1 MGGLCF
7 DPHKTLD
14 KQWVPLRR
22 QFSSPKATEAV
33 GGTRER
39 MATFRHTGPVPLA
52 RTWEQV
58 CSARLTVGKRW
69 GSDRWLRP
77 DSRF

>member
-1 MGGLCF
+1 M
-7 DPHKTLD
+7 
-14 KQWVPLRR
+14 PLRR
-22 QFSSPKATEAV
+22 QFSSPKAAEAV
-33 GGTRER
+33 GGGTGER

-58 CSARLTVGKRW
+58 CSVRLTVGKRR
-69 GSDRWLRP
+69 GSDRWLHP

>member
-7 DPHKTLD
+7 DPNKTLD

-39 MATFRHTGPVPLA
+39 MATFRHTGPVPLG
-52 RTWEQV
+52 RT
-58 CSARLTVGKRW
+58 
-69 GSDRWLRP
+69 
-77 DSRF
+77 